1 MGRHAWAGRA
11 APGDAAQQSGRP
23 EENPNGPVGP
33 AALSFSPMMA
43 SGLGG
48 MPSLTMAVMASWIAS
63 CTFQVA
69 K

>member
-1 MGRHAWAGRA
+1 MVSQEACAGRA

-48 MPSLTMAVMASWIAS
+48 MPSLTISVIA
-63 CTFQVA
+63 A
-69 K
+69 